1 MSDEVKKPDAKVTEA
16 KAPEA
21 AAPQPKLSKA
31 DELGRKLA
39 QDDDD
44 ETKIAKMMR
53 KAQPWRKGVIIVL
66 SIFWII
72 FQLYI
77 KLVKPLDPW
86 FQLPLHMCLALI
98 MVWLMNPMVDKSK
111 SHNKLWWIYDGVL
124 IVGAVGI
131 FAYYASHAETFN
143 LRLYSV
149 DPMNADDIFFGTLLI
164 FECMEAVR
172 RVVSMSLFW
181 VIAFF
186 MAYAWFGQF
195 VPGIFHYTGI
205 SYPRFIET
213 LSLGENGIFGSPLG
227 TSMNTLFY
235 FLMFGCFFA
244 NCGGGSV
251 LTDAGLSLSD
261 KTVGGPAK
269 ASVISSGLMG
279 MISGSA
285 VANVTGTGVF
295 TIPLMKKTGY
305 SPEEAGAV
313 ESVAS
318 TGGQI
323 MPPIMGAGAF
333 VMAEIIGVQYIKIA
347 AAAILPALAYFGA
360 ALMVVH
366 LIARKKHI
374 GKNPNVHYEGKP
386 ILPRLYRL
394 IPIVVL
400 VFFIVRGMSLPRA
413 GIICT
418 VIAIIISF
426 LSPETRMTP
435 KKFLYTALDGIRQAA
450 NIAIPTASCGI
461 MIGIVVRSGIAVKI
475 AKIID
480 KTGNNSLFIAL
491 IVAAIGCIILGMAL
505 PTVAAYLI
513 ANTLFISAIQGLGI
527 DALIANMFIFY
538 FGVIAQ
544 ITPPVCLASFTAAG
558 IAGGSAWK
566 TGWKAFTFAITGF
579 IVPFMFVYRPAL
591 LLNGTVFEIITS
603 ALMLGFATWCLAGC
617 ISGYMFGDLKP
628 WERAVFAVIAVF
640 FILPMPISD
649 VIGLIAGAVFLA
661 YRFTMGKRSGNL
673 PSQQATA

>member
-1 MSDEVKKPDAKVTEA
+1 MSEEKEIKDVQT
-16 KAPEA
+16 A
-21 AAPQPKLSKA
+21 AAEPRKLSKA
-31 DELGRKLA
+31 DELGKKLA
-39 QDDDD
+39 QDDSD

-53 KAQPWRKGVIIVL
+53 KAPTWRKAAIIAL
-66 SIFWII
+66 AIFWVV

-77 KLVKPLDPW
+77 KVVKPLDPW
-86 FQLPLHMCLALI
+86 IQLPLHMCLALV
-98 MVWLMNPMVDKSK
+98 MVWLMNPMAEKSK
-111 SHNKLWWIYDGVL
+111 SHNKAWWIYDVAL
-124 IVGAVGI
+124 IIGACYI
-131 FAYYASHAETFN
+131 LYYYVSHAAT
-143 LRLYSV
+143 LDYRLYSV
-149 DPMNADDIFFGTLLI
+149 DPMKPDDIIAGTLLLI
-164 FECMEAVR
+164 ECMEAVR

-186 MAYAWFGQF
+186 MLYAWFGQF
-195 VPGIFHYTGI
+195 VPGIFHFQGI

-227 TSMNTLFY
+227 TSLNTLFY

-251 LTDAGLSLSD
+251 LTDAGLMLSD

-295 TIPLMKKTGY
+295 TIPLMKKAGY
-305 SPEEAGAV
+305 TPEEAGAV
-313 ESVAS
+313 ESVSS

-333 VMAEIIGVQYIKIA
+333 VMAEIIGVQYIHIA
-347 AAAILPALAYFGA
+347 ASAVIPALAYFGA
-360 ALMVVH
+360 AFIVVD
-366 LIARKKHI
+366 LLARKHHI

-394 IPIVVL
+394 LPIVIL
-400 VFFIVRGMSLPRA
+400 VIMIIQGMSLPRA
-413 GIICT
+413 AIICSLISIG
-418 VIAIIISF
+418 VSF
-426 LSPETRMTP
+426 LSKDTRMSG
-435 KKFLYTALDGIRQAA
+435 KKFLYTILDGIRQAA

-480 KTGNNSLFIAL
+480 QTGHSSLFIAL

-513 ANTLFISAIQGLGI
+513 ANTLFISAIQGIGI
-527 DALIANMFIFY
+527 PALNANMFIFY

-566 TGWKAFTFAITGF
+566 TGWKAFSFAITGF

-591 LLNGTVFEIITS
+591 LLQGSIVDIVES
-603 ALMLGFATWCLAGC
+603 CLMLAFATFCLAGC
-617 ISGYMFGDLKP
+617 VAGYMFGDLKK
-628 WERAVFAVIAVF
+628 WEKAVFAVIAF
-640 FILPMPISD
+640 LFILPSGFSD
-649 VIGLIAGAVFLA
+649 LAGIVAGVVFIA
-661 YRFTMGKRSGNL
+661 YRFLRGKKQKAL
-673 PSQQATA
+673 PSDAAAA

>member
-1 MSDEVKKPDAKVTEA
+1 MSEEMNRAGEA
-16 KAPEA
+16 TSEK
-21 AAPQPKLSKA
+21 KLSKA

-39 QDDDD
+39 SSGD
-44 ETKIAKMMR
+44 EESKIAKMMR
-53 KAQPWRKGVIIVL
+53 NAPMWRKTAIVGL
-66 SIFWII
+66 SFFWLI

-77 KLVKPLDPW
+77 KLFRPLDPW
-86 FQLPLHMCLALI
+86 FQLPLHMCLALV
-98 MVWLMNPMVDKSK
+98 MVWLMNPMAEKSK
-111 SHNKLWWIYDGVL
+111 SKNKLWWIYDAFL
-124 IVGAVGI
+124 IAGA
-131 FAYYASHAETFN
+131 AYILFYYVSKADTLN
-143 LRLYSV
+143 YRLYSV
-149 DPMNADDIFFGTLLI
+149 DKMNIDDIIAGTILI
-164 FECMEAVR
+164 LECMEAVR
-172 RVVSMSLFW
+172 RVVSMSLFG

-186 MAYAWFGQF
+186 MAYAWFGQY
-195 VPGIFHYTGI
+195 VPGIFHYQGI

-213 LSLGENGIFGSPLG
+213 LSLGENGVFGSPLG
-227 TSMNTLFY
+227 TSLNTLFY
-235 FLMFGCFFA
+235 FLMFGVFFA

-269 ASVISSGLMG
+269 AAVISSGLMG

-347 AAAILPALAYFGA
+347 AAAILPAIAYFGA

-366 LIARKKHI
+366 LIARKRHI
-374 GKNPNVHYEGKP
+374 GKNPNVHYEGAP
-386 ILPRLYRL
+386 ILPRVYRL
-394 IPIVVL
+394 LPIVIL
-400 VFFIVRGMSLPRA
+400 VVMIVRGMSLPRA

-418 VIAIIISF
+418 VIAIAISF
-426 LSPETRMTP
+426 LSKDTRMSP
-435 KKFLYTALDGIRQAA
+435 KKFLYTLLDGIRQAA

-461 MIGIVVRSGIAVKI
+461 MIGIVVRSGLAVKI

-480 KTGNNSLFIAL
+480 QTGNSSLFIAL
-491 IVAAIGCIILGMAL
+491 VVAAIGCIILGMAL

-527 DALIANMFIFY
+527 SALTSNMFIFY

-558 IAGGSAWK
+558 IANGSAWK
-566 TGWKAFTFAITGF
+566 TGWKAFTFAVTGF
-579 IVPFMFVYRPAL
+579 IVPFMFVYRPSL
-591 LLNGTVFEIITS
+591 LLDGAVVDIIQS
-603 ALMLGFATWCLAGC
+603 GIMLMFATFCLAGC
-617 ISGYMFGDLKP
+617 VAGYMFGDLKS
-628 WERAVFAVIAVF
+628 WERAVFGAIAF
-640 FILPMPISD
+640 LFILPLAISD
-649 VIGLIAGAVFLA
+649 IIGIIAGILFLI
-661 YRFTMGKRSGNL
+661 YRFIEGKKHSHRDHVELAQDKSSL
-673 PSQQATA
+673 